1 MSKSKCTTRV
11 VIGGD
16 LAGIPRVSAAIEDMM
31 RECRFSDDE
40 ILDLQLGV
48 EEAIANIILHGY
60 RGVSGE
66 VEIEIHV
73 TDMSAEVGISDQAPP
88 FDPLSVPVPDLGSEL
103 SERHAG
109 GLGIHLMRQVVD
121 EVRYEYVNGNNVLTL
136 VKRKPN

>member
-1 MSKSKCTTRV
+1 MSKNKCTTRV

-16 LAGIPRVSAAIEDMM
+16 LAGIPPVSAAIEDMM
-31 RECRFSDDE
+31 RECRFSDEE

-60 RGVSGE
+60 RSVSGE
-66 VEIEIHV
+66 VEIEIDV
-73 TDMSAEVGISDQAPP
+73 TGKAAEVSISDQAPP
-88 FDPLSVPVPDLGSEL
+88 FDPLSVPVPDLGAEL

-121 EVRYEYVNGNNVLTL
+121 EVRYEYVNGKNVLKL
-136 VKRKPN
+136 VKRKTN

>member
-16 LAGIPRVSAAIEDMM
+16 LAGIPQVSAAIEGMM

-66 VEIEIHV
+66 VEIEIYV
-73 TDMSAEVGISDQAPP
+73 TDEAAEVSISDKAPP
-88 FDPLSVPVPDLGSEL
+88 FNPLSVPVPDLGSEL
-103 SERHAG
+103 SERNAG
-109 GLGIHLMRQVVD
+109 GLGIYLMRQVVD
-121 EVRYEYVNGNNVLTL
+121 EVRYEYVNGKNVLTL
-136 VKRKPN
+136 VKRKTK